1 MNTIYYIFLGIIILS
16 FITGLILNKIEKKDD
31 KVENNLVKENEG
43 KDNLN
48 IDILDSITNDDSKT
62 RIFTMPVSA
71 NYIEKEKVEEL
82 DKPRIIRIEKVID
95 DEIV

>member
-1 MNTIYYIFLGIIILS
+1 MNTIYYIFLCIIVLS
-16 FITGLILNKIEKKDD
+16 FITGLILNKIESKSNIVEKDSVS
-31 KVENNLVKENEG
+31 KNEK

-62 RIFTMPVSA
+62 RIFTMPVNA
-71 NYIEKEKVEEL
+71 NYIEKEKVEDL

-95 DEIV
+95 DEIL

>member
-1 MNTIYYIFLGIIILS
+1 MNTIYYIFLGIIVLS

-31 KVENNLVKENEG
+31 KGENNLVKENEG

-71 NYIEKEKVEEL
+71 NYIEKEKVEDL

-95 DEIV
+95 DEIL

>member
-1 MNTIYYIFLGIIILS
+1 MNTIYYIFLGIIVLS

-31 KVENNLVKENEG
+31 KGENNLVKENEG

-48 IDILDSITNDDSKT
+48 IEILDSITNDDSKT

-71 NYIEKEKVEEL
+71 NYIEKEKVEDL

-95 DEIV
+95 DEIL

>member
-16 FITGLILNKIEKKDD
+16 FITGLILNRLEKKN
-31 KVENNLVKENEG
+31 KKQESNSVNNNEG
-43 KDNLN
+43 NNNLN
-48 IDILDSITNDDSKT
+48 IDILNSITNDDSKT

-71 NYIEKEKVEEL
+71 NYIEREKVEEL

-95 DEIV
+95 DEII

>member
-16 FITGLILNKIEKKDD
+16 FITGLILNRLEKKNN
-31 KVENNLVKENEG
+31 KVEENSVNER

-62 RIFTMPVSA
+62 RIFAMPISS
-71 NYIEKEKVEEL
+71 NYIEKEKVEYL
-82 DKPRIIRIEKVID
+82 DKPRIIRVEKVIE
-95 DEIV
+95 DEIL

>member
-16 FITGLILNKIEKKDD
+16 FITGLILNRFEKKNN
-31 KVENNLVKENEG
+31 KVEENSVNER

-62 RIFTMPVSA
+62 RIFAMPISS
-71 NYIEKEKVEEL
+71 NYIEKEKVEYL
-82 DKPRIIRIEKVID
+82 DKPRIIRVEKVIE
-95 DEIV
+95 DEIL

>member
-16 FITGLILNKIEKKDD
+16 FITGLILNRLEKKNN
-31 KVENNLVKENEG
+31 KVEENSVNER

-62 RIFTMPVSA
+62 RIFAMPISS
-71 NYIEKEKVEEL
+71 NYIKKEKVEYL
-82 DKPRIIRIEKVID
+82 DKPRIIKIEKVID
-95 DEIV
+95 DEIL

>member
-16 FITGLILNKIEKKDD
+16 FITGLILNRLEKKN
-31 KVENNLVKENEG
+31 KTQESNSVNNNEG
-43 KDNLN
+43 NNNLN
-48 IDILDSITNDDSKT
+48 IDILNSITNDDSKT

-71 NYIEKEKVEEL
+71 NYIEREKVEEL

-95 DEIV
+95 DEII

>member
-31 KVENNLVKENEG
+31 KGENNLVKENEG

-71 NYIEKEKVEEL
+71 NYIEKEKVEDL

-95 DEIV
+95 DEIL

>member
-16 FITGLILNKIEKKDD
+16 FITGLILNRLEKKN
-31 KVENNLVKENEG
+31 KKQESNSVNNNEG
-43 KDNLN
+43 NNNLN

-71 NYIEKEKVEEL
+71 NYIEREKVEEL

-95 DEIV
+95 DEVI

>member
-16 FITGLILNKIEKKDD
+16 FITGLILNRLEKKNN
-31 KVENNLVKENEG
+31 KVEENSVNER

-62 RIFTMPVSA
+62 RIFAMPISS
-71 NYIEKEKVEEL
+71 NYIKKEKVEYL
-82 DKPRIIRIEKVID
+82 DKPRIIRVEKVIE
-95 DEIV
+95 DEIL

>member
-95 DEIV
+95 DEII

>member
-16 FITGLILNKIEKKDD
+16 FITGLILNRLEKKNN
-31 KVENNLVKENEG
+31 KVEENSVNER

-62 RIFTMPVSA
+62 RIFAMPISS
-71 NYIEKEKVEEL
+71 NYIEKEKVEYL
-82 DKPRIIRIEKVID
+82 DKPRIIKIEKVID
-95 DEIV
+95 DEIL

>member
-16 FITGLILNKIEKKDD
+16 FITGLILNRLEKKNN
-31 KVENNLVKENEG
+31 KVEENSVNER

-62 RIFTMPVSA
+62 RIFAMPISS
-71 NYIEKEKVEEL
+71 NYIEKEKVEYL
-82 DKPRIIRIEKVID
+82 DKPRIIKIEKVIE
-95 DEIV
+95 DEIL

>member
-31 KVENNLVKENEG
+31 KGENNLVKENEG

-71 NYIEKEKVEEL
+71 NYIEKEKVEDL

-95 DEIV
+95 DEVI